1 MLSMVRFHPYDHLL
15 GHYYLSVLER
25 GAYTEHMLVSF
36 CPIKLACFVKL
47 LRSLI
52 LRVCRLDNV
61 CIKFSVCCRGCRGSS
76 L

>member
-1 MLSMVRFHPYDHLL
+1 MLSMVRFHAYDHLL

-25 GAYTEHMLVSF
+25 GAYTEHMHVSF
-36 CPIKLACFVKL
+36 CPIKLAFFLVFFFFKL

-61 CIKFSVCCRGCRGSS
+61 CIKFSVC
-76 L
+76 